1 MTPVGGVPQARAR
14 RGWGRRVHRS
24 AQPAH
29 PETACARTCPHDLA
43 RVCSPPLPSPGS
55 HVCQVRAAA
64 GGDSEGDLQGGG
76 ARWRARR
83 DATRSGAEKRQ
94 RSPHHPKTPPRTR
107 PRLASR
113 PAAPWPR
120 PHSPAA
126 PGRPLPPACG
136 LGSRALSA
144 GAAAGNSSVLMT
156 MAAEAGVRL
165 GYPRR
170 PPRH

>member
-24 AQPAH
+24 AEPAH

-94 RSPHHPKTPPRTR
+94 RSPRHPKPTRALGPVQPPARVPPSPGPTHP
-107 PRLASR
+107 PRLAAPCHR
-113 PAAPWPR
+113 PASWAPERCPPGLLPATR
-120 PHSPAA
+120 PF
-126 PGRPLPPACG
+126 
-136 LGSRALSA
+136 
-144 GAAAGNSSVLMT
+144 
-156 MAAEAGVRL
+156 
-165 GYPRR
+165 
-170 PPRH
+170 